1 MNFKPLRLSVVL
13 LGDRLAIAALRGAR
27 VETFIVEAENP
38 ADALRAELEARGL
51 PARNAFF
58 ALSRSVVTVKPIDL
72 PPVAGD
78 VRQMVGFE
86 LERHLAFSP
95 ENASYDFVPLP
106 PDPSAE
112 RAATAEQRVLITAA
126 DQRVV
131 ESAVRLATDAHLRAV
146 SLTVAAHNLPTL
158 ARLPRGTHV
167 AWVHRAAG
175 ATSLLFLVGDA
186 PVLGG
191 RLPGTDEA
199 LVAEELRRSLVVL
212 RWRGCDVVWV
222 SGDADAPNAPTES
235 PLATLGAPVTE
246 PEWTSRGARQIE
258 GLAAEQRGALQLA
271 VAVAAGRGV
280 RPLELLPAAVRP
292 RRLTRAQSFT
302 VGMAAATVL
311 LGIIAL
317 LAPGWREQRHL
328 KRIDAEINRL
338 DPDVKSVDRVLREL
352 ERKRKLLATV
362 NGVEAAGVRPL
373 PVLRELTELLPG
385 DAWLTTVSLDA
396 KGVELT
402 GAASAAS
409 ALIPLLENSPR
420 LERVE
425 FSSPV
430 TRGRDNKE
438 QFRIRAAWEAGGA
451 VASTSA
457 PPPAPGAVTPP
468 PGSAATGPAIMVP
481 APGPGAPGA
490 PPAVPG
496 APGAPTPAR
505 RPGPTAPPGGIR
517 Q

>member
-1 MNFKPLRLSVVL
+1 MNFKPLRLSVVM

-27 VETFIVEAENP
+27 VEAFTVDAENP
-38 ADALRAELEARGL
+38 AAALRAELDARGL

-58 ALSRSVVTVKPIDL
+58 ALSRSAVTVKPIEL

-106 PDPSAE
+106 PDPTAE

-131 ESAVRLATDAHLRAV
+131 EAAVRLATDAHLRAM

-167 AWVHRAAG
+167 AWVHRAGG
-175 ATSLLFLVGDA
+175 ATDLLFLVGDTL
-186 PVLGG
+186 VLS
-191 RLPGTDEA
+191 RSLPGTDEA
-199 LVAEELRRSLVVL
+199 LVADELRRSLVVL

-222 SGDADAPNAPTES
+222 SGDAD
-235 PLATLGAPVTE
+235 
-246 PEWTSRGARQIE
+246 
-258 GLAAEQRGALQLA
+258 
-271 VAVAAGRGV
+271 AAGRGV

-292 RRLTRAQSFT
+292 RRLTRAQSIT
-302 VGMAAATVL
+302 VGMAAATAL

-328 KRIDAEINRL
+328 KRINAEINRL
-338 DPDVKSVDRVLREL
+338 DPDVKSVDRVLRDL

-362 NGVEAAGVRPL
+362 EGVEAAGVRPL

-430 TRGRDNKE
+430 TRGRDSKE

-451 VASTSA
+451 VA
-457 PPPAPGAVTPP
+457 PGQPRRA
-468 PGSAATGPAIMVP
+468 
-481 APGPGAPGA
+481 
-490 PPAVPG
+490 
-496 APGAPTPAR
+496 APTTPQG
-505 RPGPTAPPGGIR
+505 GPR

>member
-167 AWVHRAAG
+167 AWVHRAGG
-175 ATSLLFLVGDA
+175 ATDRTPPISQV
-186 PVLGG
+186 PE
-191 RLPGTDEA
+191 RSKRSS
-199 LVAEELRRSLVVL
+199 ELCKSRVPRSPYSITSCRRYRSAISRRRSAA
-212 RWRGCDVVWV
+212 R
-222 SGDADAPNAPTES
+222 SSTA
-235 PLATLGAPVTE
+235 LG
-246 PEWTSRGARQIE
+246 
-258 GLAAEQRGALQLA
+258 
-271 VAVAAGRGV
+271 
-280 RPLELLPAAVRP
+280 
-292 RRLTRAQSFT
+292 
-302 VGMAAATVL
+302 
-311 LGIIAL
+311 
-317 LAPGWREQRHL
+317 
-328 KRIDAEINRL
+328 
-338 DPDVKSVDRVLREL
+338 
-352 ERKRKLLATV
+352 
-362 NGVEAAGVRPL
+362 
-373 PVLRELTELLPG
+373 
-385 DAWLTTVSLDA
+385 
-396 KGVELT
+396 
-402 GAASAAS
+402 
-409 ALIPLLENSPR
+409 
-420 LERVE
+420 
-425 FSSPV
+425 
-430 TRGRDNKE
+430 
-438 QFRIRAAWEAGGA
+438 
-451 VASTSA
+451 
-457 PPPAPGAVTPP
+457 
-468 PGSAATGPAIMVP
+468 
-481 APGPGAPGA
+481 
-490 PPAVPG
+490 
-496 APGAPTPAR
+496 
-505 RPGPTAPPGGIR
+505 
-517 Q
+517 

>member
-167 AWVHRAAG
+167 AWVHRAGG
-175 ATSLLFLVGDA
+175 ATDLLFLVGDTL
-186 PVLGG
+186 VLS
-191 RLPGTDEA
+191 RSLPGTDEA
-199 LVAEELRRSLVVL
+199 LVADELRRSLVVL

-222 SGDADAPNAPTES
+222 SGDADAPNPPTES

-292 RRLTRAQSFT
+292 RRLTRAQSLT
-302 VGMAAATVL
+302 VGMAAATAL

-317 LAPGWREQRHL
+317 LSPGWREQRHL
-328 KRIDAEINRL
+328 NRINAEIARL
-338 DPDVKSVDRVLREL
+338 EPDVKAVDRVQREF
-352 ERKRKLLATV
+352 ERKRKLLASV
-362 NGVEAAGVRPL
+362 DGVEAAAIRPL
-373 PVLRELTELLPG
+373 PVLRELTEILPN
-385 DAWLTTVSLDA
+385 DAWLTTLSLDT

-430 TRGRDNKE
+430 TRGRDNRE

-451 VASTSA
+451 VAPTAGA
-457 PPPAPGAVTPP
+457 PATPPGVVPGPP
-468 PGSAATGPAIMVP
+468 PGIVVP
-481 APGPGAPGA
+481 APPTPGA
-490 PPAVPG
+490 PPATP
-496 APGAPTPAR
+496 AQPRRPAMTPTPPGT
-505 RPGPTAPPGGIR
+505 RP
-517 Q
+517 